1 VWRVGQHV
9 TRCIVVKC
17 GEISEIGS
25 YLPTFK
31 SRKHESF
38 EHPVNEHN
46 AQITTTSSV
55 LEPKIAARQSRALQT
70 FMLTRPHVLNAFDDE
85 MCRIL
90 SSEIPRVARN
100 PDIYIAALLSGS
112 PRAFCAGGDVLALTS
127 EAKRDIESAKTYLR
141 NEYSLDWLL
150 ECFSK
155 PTVSFIN
162 GVCMGSGVGLTA
174 YNTHRVAGENYK
186 WAMPETKIGLF
197 PDVGVA
203 HILAKLP
210 WPIGLYLGL
219 TGRAIGR
226 ADAQWLGL
234 VTHCIASAQFNEILT
249 KLSEAEPVDPIL
261 DGLNETQEAGPLQKE
276 AALITYHFSAPTL
289 AAIFQSLAKAKAAG
303 LEWAR
308 TTLTDLRRC
317 SPSSLAITDR
327 HIRSA
332 RTLDIRQTLIEDYRL
347 AVRCL
352 ENHDF
357 HEGVRAALRDKDGQ
371 PKWCPARFEDVGSDL
386 IESYFSPLGDHDL
399 ALPSRKDMQAARV

>member
-1 VWRVGQHV
+1 MDLLS
-9 TRCIVVKC
+9 T
-17 GEISEIGS
+17 
-25 YLPTFK
+25 
-31 SRKHESF
+31 
-38 EHPVNEHN
+38 PVSEHN
-46 AQITTTSSV
+46 TQITTTSSAP
-55 LEPKIAARQSRALQT
+55 ESKIAVQRSGALQMFT
-70 FMLTRPHVLNAFDDE
+70 LTRPHVLNAFDDE

-90 SSEIPRVARN
+90 SAEIPRVARN
-100 PDIYIAALLSGS
+100 ADIYIVALLSGS

-155 PTVSFIN
+155 PSVSFIN

-203 HILAKLP
+203 HVLAKLP

-234 VTHCIASAQFNEILT
+234 VTHCIASARFGEILAG
-249 KLSEAEPVDPIL
+249 LSEAEPVDPIL
-261 DGLNETQEAGPLQKE
+261 DGLNEIQEIGLLQKE
-276 AALITYHFSAPTL
+276 KGLIEDHFSAPTL
-289 AAIFQSLAKAKAAG
+289 KEIFQSLAKAEATG
-303 LEWAR
+303 SEWAR
-308 TTLTDLRRC
+308 AVLADLRRC
-317 SPSSLAITDR
+317 SPLSLAITYR
-327 HIRSA
+327 HICSA

-371 PKWCPARFEDVGSDL
+371 PKWRPARYEDVSPDL
-386 IESYFSPLGDHDL
+386 IEPYFAPLGEHDL